1 MHNPTKAMAWLSLN
15 PDAAALFVRRA
26 LQAALD
32 NEPKADEA
40 HTEVNVLLY
49 ETPQAQP
56 SVLVTVDMP
65 EEDTGSAL
73 LALLRRPSGTFAWTN
88 TRADGDCI
96 TGSLGGEVWVKILLL
111 DDGLLHVVVEP
122 RAVIVM

>member
-1 MHNPTKAMAWLSLN
+1 MYNPTKAMAWLYSN
-15 PDAAALFVRRA
+15 PHAAALFVRRV

-32 NEPKADEA
+32 KEPKADVI

-56 SVLVTVDMP
+56 TVLVTVDIP
-65 EEDTGSAL
+65 EEDTARAL
-73 LALLRRPSGTFAWTN
+73 LSFLRRPSGSFARTN
-88 TRADGDCI
+88 TRTGGDCI
-96 TGSLGGEVWVKILLL
+96 TGSLDGDVWVKVLLL

>member
-1 MHNPTKAMAWLSLN
+1 MYNPTKAMAWLYSN
-15 PDAAALFVRRA
+15 PHAAALFVRRA

-32 NEPKADEA
+32 KEPKADEI

-56 SVLVTVDMP
+56 TVLVTVDIP
-65 EEDTGSAL
+65 EEDTARGV
-73 LALLRRPSGTFAWTN
+73 LAFLRRPSGTFVQTN
-88 TRADGDCI
+88 TRADGDCV
-96 TGSLGGEVWVKILLL
+96 TGGLGGEAWVKIVLR